1 MPWLLRGYWL
11 GFRSHRNKAKPM
23 QAKITKRAVDSA
35 IPLEGKALWVWDTEM
50 KGFGLRVY
58 QNGQKVYV
66 IEYRPGDGGRSAPKR
81 RVTIGKHGSPW
92 TPETARKEA
101 ERLLGL
107 VRNGADPAADKT
119 SHKAAPTV
127 SDLGERFLKEH
138 ADTKR
143 KPATAKQYRRL
154 LDLFIGPS
162 FGRKKVGDVTRQ
174 DVMKLHSGL
183 NETPYQANRVLALVS
198 TLFTFAE
205 RVGERPDGTNPA
217 RHVERFKE
225 HARERMLSGEELGR
239 LGDAL
244 AASSES
250 PYAVAMIK
258 LLILTGARLGEVLG
272 MRREWVDF
280 ERGEAR
286 LPDSKTGR
294 KTVQLPP
301 AALQVLA
308 ALPRLADNPYV
319 ICGERPGAHLVG
331 VQRPWQR
338 IRKAA
343 GLDGL
348 RIHDLRHAF
357 ASVAVCSGMGLP
369 IIGKLLGHTQAVT
382 TQRYAHLASDP
393 LKAAAATVAGKIAD
407 AMNGSPPDSGQ
418 VVGMPNRKA

>member
-1 MPWLLRGYWL
+1 
-11 GFRSHRNKAKPM
+11 M

-35 IPLEGKALWVWDTEM
+35 VPQDGSALWVWDTET
-50 KGFGLRVY
+50 KGFGLRVHP
-58 QNGQKVYV
+58 NGQKVYV
-66 IEYRPGDGGRSAPKR
+66 IEYRPGDGGRAAPKR
-81 RVTIGKHGSPW
+81 RFTIGKHGSPW
-92 TPETARKEA
+92 TPDTARREA

-127 SDLGERFLKEH
+127 TDLGERFLKEH

-154 LDLFIGPS
+154 LDQFIGPTI
-162 FGRKKVGDVTRQ
+162 GRRKVADVTRQ
-174 DVMKLHSGL
+174 DVMKLHSGMSA
-183 NETPYQANRVLALVS
+183 TPYQGNRVLALVS

-225 HARERMLSGEELGR
+225 QARERMLSGEELGR

-244 AASSES
+244 ATSSES
-250 PYAVAMIK
+250 PYAVALIK
-258 LLILTGARLGEVLG
+258 LLVLTGARLGEVLG
-272 MRREWVDF
+272 LRWEWIDF
-280 ERGEAR
+280 ERGEVR

-294 KTVQLPP
+294 KTVHFPP
-301 AALQVLA
+301 AALQVLT
-308 ALPRLADNPYV
+308 ALPRLADNPHV
-319 ICGERPGAHLVG
+319 ICGECPGAHLVG

-338 IRKAA
+338 IRRAA

-393 LKAAAATVAGKIAD
+393 LKVAAATVAGKIAD
-407 AMNGSPPDSGQ
+407 AMNGSTAGGAE
-418 VVGMPNRKA
+418 VVDLPKRKA